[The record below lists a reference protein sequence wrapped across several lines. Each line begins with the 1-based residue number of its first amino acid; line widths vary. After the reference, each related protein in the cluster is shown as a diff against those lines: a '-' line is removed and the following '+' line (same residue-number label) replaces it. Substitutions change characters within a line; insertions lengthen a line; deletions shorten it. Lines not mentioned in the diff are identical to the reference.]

1 VPQDAGCL
9 AKHGYAALG
18 SQQETGKKS
27 LDKFP
32 QITANGTSGGVPD
45 EKQIRAEVPK
55 PFNNRIT
62 RR

>member
-1 VPQDAGCL
+1 VSQDAGCL
-9 AKHGYAALG
+9 AKDGYAALG

-45 EKQIRAEVPK
+45 EKRIRTDFPK

-62 RR
+62 PR